1 MEIIIQVFQQIIFGT
16 VMGCIYALVALCMVL
31 IYKGTGILNFAQ
43 GEMVVFSTF
52 IAYTLRVTFQIP
64 YWLVFI
70 LSFFSSW
77 IIGMVIEFLAFR
89 RVMGKPHLNSL
100 MVCIAVGM
108 ILRNATGQIWT
119 FDDLRM
125 PPPFSDEV
133 FKIPFGLIISPLFL
147 GIIIIS
153 FIIMIIFYFFLNKTR
168 IGISIRA
175 TSENFTAAQLMGV
188 PVTYIYSIC
197 WGISASIGAI
207 AGILIAPLLVLNV
220 GMFIVILKAI
230 VAAVLGGI
238 ESLPGAIIGG
248 ILLGILENIIGTY
261 LPSWIR
267 HIFVWVV
274 LLGIIIAIP
283 QGLLGVKKQKKV

>member
-1 MEIIIQVFQQIIFGT
+1 MAFLIEIFQQMIFGT
-16 VMGCIYALVALCMVL
+16 VTGCIYALVAICMVL

-52 IAYTLRVTFQIP
+52 IAYTLRVVFLLP

-70 LSFFSSW
+70 LSFSISW
-77 IIGMVIEFLAFR
+77 VIGMLIEYLAFR

-100 MVCIAVGM
+100 MASVAVGM

-125 PPPFSDEV
+125 PPPFSDQV
-133 FKIPFGLIISPLFL
+133 FKLPLGLVISPLFI
-147 GIIIIS
+147 GIISIS
-153 FIIMIIFYFFLNKTR
+153 FAFMIVFYFFLNRTR
-168 IGISIRA
+168 IGLSIRA
-175 TSENFTAAQLMGV
+175 ASQNPTAAKLMGV
-188 PVTYIYSIC
+188 PVSYVFSTC
-197 WGISASIGAI
+197 WAISASIGSI

-238 ESLPGAIIGG
+238 DSLPGAVLGG
-248 ILLGILENIIGTY
+248 ILLGVMENLIGTY

-267 HIFVWVV
+267 QIFVWVV
-274 LLGIIIAIP
+274 LLGVIIAIP
-283 QGLLGVKKQKKV
+283 RGLWGTRKHKRV